1 MTYMNILFITLID
14 IVTSLFRD
22 INPLYHHL
30 IMFYITTFSLSLSSS
45 LSAL

>member
-1 MTYMNILFITLID
+1 MTYMNVLFITLID
-14 IVTSLFRD
+14 IVTSFFRD
-22 INPLYHHL
+22 IDLLYHL